1 MSRPLH
7 ILHLMTKFDF
17 IGIQNLPCRQRFLS
31 CKAFNVNK
39 VIHVPYQFCTWP
51 VLYTGRKQTSYVTD
65 KPSGQLCKC
74 YKSRK
79 RETSALAEVYKI
91 KVICWNQLQ
100 TTWSLFSLLKKVWTM
115 IFHPLNH
122 IPVLCQTFHMMHNEI
137 LYQTD
142 GYWIIVP
149 HLPSGLNLPE
159 NNDLSRVWAQRQH
172 KFL

>member
-100 TTWSLFSLLKKVWTM
+100 TT
-115 IFHPLNH
+115 
-122 IPVLCQTFHMMHNEI
+122 
-137 LYQTD
+137 
-142 GYWIIVP
+142 
-149 HLPSGLNLPE
+149 
-159 NNDLSRVWAQRQH
+159 
-172 KFL
+172 

>member
-1 MSRPLH
+1 MLIRRALMSRPLH

-17 IGIQNLPCRQRFLS
+17 MAIQNLPCEKRFLS
-31 CKAFNVNK
+31 CMAFNVTK

-51 VLYTGRKQTSYVTD
+51 VLYTGRKQTKYVTD
-65 KPSGQLCKC
+65 KPCERLCKC
-74 YKSRK
+74 YKSCK
-79 RETSALAEVYKI
+79 QETSAPSEVYKI
-91 KVICWNQLQ
+91 KLICWNQLQ
-100 TTWSLFSLLKKVWTM
+100 TAWSLFSLLKKVWTM
-115 IFHPLNH
+115 ILHPLNH

-159 NNDLSRVWAQRQH
+159 NMQS
-172 KFL
+172 FE